1 MRLLAVCVC
10 GLSVLATWSSPVS
23 AQEKKADPSGTWRWE
38 LELDDNVIKNVLKL
52 DADKDGKLTGT
63 LEAMEQTL
71 KVEDGKVDGDKVSFT
86 VTVQMEQKVK
96 VSFNGKQAG
105 DALKGD
111 ISAKTDDG
119 NHDFVWDAK
128 RSVDAADVVG
138 AWDLK
143 IETSDGN
150 TLKPTVTIS
159 QSGDALAGSYEH
171 EGKKLEAKELK
182 VKDNHLTFEIDTE
195 LQGSQLHVEFRG
207 RPYGSKLKGTLEYSI
222 NGDSGELD
230 FTGMRK
236 STK

>member
-1 MRLLAVCVC
+1 MRSLAVCVC
-10 GLSVLATWSSPVS
+10 GLSVLAFWSSPVS

-38 LELDDNVIKNVLKL
+38 LELDGNVIKNVLKL

-63 LEAMEQTL
+63 LETMEQAL

-86 VTVQMEQKVK
+86 VTVQMEQAVK

-111 ISAKTDDG
+111 ISAKTGDG

-128 RSVDAADVVG
+128 RSVDAADVIG
-138 AWDLK
+138 AWDLQ

-150 TLKPTVTIS
+150 TLKPMLTVS
-159 QSGDALAGSYEH
+159 KSGDALTGSYEH
-171 EGKKLEAKELK
+171 EGRKLEAKELK
-182 VKDNHLTFEIDTE
+182 VKDNQLTFEIDTE

-230 FTGMRK
+230 FSGMRK
-236 STK
+236 TAK